1 MVYFFS
7 TQSNELNIYLYDILS
22 SQWNE
27 VEELKRPYS
36 LEDIKEDNSMLFFL
50 WETDVPKNLVS
61 KLLLAFPQSVFVLI
75 YRDRP
80 NTNLERDF
88 DNPLIDFYIRYETVT
103 SDYLYIF
110 NETIR
115 GKRRAK
121 ELENTVTKLE
131 NSILEWQNIFQDSLD
146 LIFIIESETK
156 KILQTNRTSMLVL
169 GYSEAE
175 LIGMDFSNLTK
186 SPKSEEED
194 GAEIHGSSIIN
205 QGLRNSE
212 GKWIPMESTWRLL
225 QRNDE
230 TAILATFRDISERK
244 EAEQKIQ
251 QLAFYNSITN
261 LPNRVHFEEIVKNL
275 SLISKN
281 TKELFAIIVMD
292 IDNFKL
298 VNDSIGSERGNELLK
313 LVGSKIISLQP
324 TLKNVSH
331 FGGDEFGGILQN
343 FKSIDELEIT
353 LIQLQNQ
360 LRNPY
365 QFEDRE
371 LHLTMS
377 IGVAIFPNHGDNS
390 TQLLKAADMA
400 MYSSKER
407 GRNISTLYSTK
418 MIEKVKI
425 RLELENDMRSSLK
438 AKEFEVYFQPQVDLK
453 SGELC
458 GAEAL
463 VRWNHPSKGMVYP
476 GVFIEAAE
484 ESGIIFDI
492 GLFVL
497 KQTCKIASDWYKED
511 LLKFPLS
518 VNFSAKQWNG
528 HGTTKEILKILT
540 DTGLPPNFLTIELTE
555 SSVMQNP
562 EKSIMEFQEL
572 IQNGVSLSVDDFGT
586 GYSSLSYLKKLHVH
600 HLKIDKSFV
609 QELEKNENDRAI
621 CKAIINMAHSLGL
634 SVVAEGVETKEQL
647 KILQEEGC
655 DIIQGYLISKPIP
668 QKEFEEL
675 LTKYRFKNY
684 EVVFSV

>member
-7 TQSNELNIYLYDILS
+7 TQSNEINIYLFDILS

-27 VEELKRPYS
+27 VVELKRPYS
-36 LEDIKEDNSMLFFL
+36 IDEIIEDKSMLYFF
-50 WETDVPKNLVS
+50 WEDDVS
-61 KLLLAFPQSVFVLI
+61 KDLISKIQSTYPQSVFVII
-75 YRDRP
+75 YRDQQ
-80 NTNLERDF
+80 NKSYIVDF
-88 DNPLIDFYIRYETVT
+88 DNPNVDFYIRYETLT
-103 SDYLYIF
+103 TDYLFIF
-110 NETIR
+110 NQTIQ
-115 GKRRAK
+115 GKLRAK

-131 NSILEWQNIFQDSLD
+131 HSIIEWQNIFQDSLD

-156 KILQTNRTSMLVL
+156 KILQTNRTSMMVL
-169 GYSEAE
+169 GYTESE
-175 LIGMDFSNLTK
+175 LIGMDFSLLTK
-186 SPKSEEED
+186 SPKSEEVD

-244 EAEQKIQ
+244 EAELKIQ

-261 LPNRVHFEEIVKNL
+261 FPNRIHFEEIVKNL
-275 SLISKN
+275 SLLSKN
-281 TKELFAIIVMD
+281 TKDLFAIIVMD

-298 VNDSIGSERGNELLK
+298 VNDSIGSDRGNELLK
-313 LVGSKIISLQP
+313 IVGAKITSLQP
-324 TLKNVSH
+324 AIKNISH

-343 FKSIDELEIT
+343 FKSIEELEII

-360 LRNPY
+360 LRNPFM
-365 QFEDRE
+365 FEDRE
-371 LHLTMS
+371 LQLTMS
-377 IGVAIFPNHGDNS
+377 IGVAVFPDHGES
-390 TQLLKAADMA
+390 ATQLLKAADMA

-407 GRNISTLYSTK
+407 GRNIFTLYSTK
-418 MIEKVKI
+418 MIERVKI
-425 RLELENDMRSSLK
+425 RLELENDMRASLK

-453 SGELC
+453 TGEIC

-463 VRWNHPSKGMVYP
+463 VRWNHPSKGMIYP

-484 ESGIIFDI
+484 ESGIIFDLGI
-492 GLFVL
+492 FVL
-497 KQTCKIASDWYKED
+497 KQTCKIASTWYEEKI
-511 LLKFPLS
+511 LNFPLS

-528 HGTTKEILKILT
+528 HGTTKEILRILSES
-540 DTGLPPNFLTIELTE
+540 GLPPNFLTIELTE

-562 EKSIMEFQEL
+562 EKSILEFKEL

-609 QELEKNENDRAI
+609 QELENNDNDRAI

-634 SVVAEGVETKEQL
+634 SVVAEGVETIEQL
-647 KILQEEGC
+647 KILQQEGC
-655 DIIQGYLISKPIP
+655 DIIQGYLISKPVP
-668 QKEFEEL
+668 KKEFEEL
-675 LTKYRFKNY
+675 LAKYRFTNY
-684 EVVFSV
+684 DVVFSN

>member
-1 MVYFFS
+1 
-7 TQSNELNIYLYDILS
+7 
-22 SQWNE
+22 
-27 VEELKRPYS
+27 
-36 LEDIKEDNSMLFFL
+36 
-50 WETDVPKNLVS
+50 
-61 KLLLAFPQSVFVLI
+61 
-75 YRDRP
+75 
-80 NTNLERDF
+80 
-88 DNPLIDFYIRYETVT
+88 
-103 SDYLYIF
+103 
-110 NETIR
+110 
-115 GKRRAK
+115 
-121 ELENTVTKLE
+121 
-131 NSILEWQNIFQDSLD
+131 
-146 LIFIIESETK
+146 
-156 KILQTNRTSMLVL
+156 MLVL

-675 LTKYRFKNY
+675 LAKYRFKNY

>member
-36 LEDIKEDNSMLFFL
+36 LEDIKEDKSMLFFL

-675 LTKYRFKNY
+675 LAKYRFKNY

>member
-7 TQSNELNIYLYDILS
+7 TQSNELNIYLFDILS

-36 LEDIKEDNSMLFFL
+36 LEDIKEDKSMLFFL

-675 LTKYRFKNY
+675 LAKYRFKNY